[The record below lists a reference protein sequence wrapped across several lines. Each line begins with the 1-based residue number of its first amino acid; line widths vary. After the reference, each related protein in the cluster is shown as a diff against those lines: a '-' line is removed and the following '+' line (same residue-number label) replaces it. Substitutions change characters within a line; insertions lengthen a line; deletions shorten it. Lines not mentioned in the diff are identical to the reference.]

1 MRLKNALRR
10 LDAMQQRAD
19 YNVTRSEERH
29 TCPHCQNKYA
39 GHYCPQCG
47 LGCDSSRFTAKTIM
61 RKMLDVIG
69 FEEDG
74 QHSLL
79 RTLRDLLWRPGYMI
93 RDYLGGHSPA
103 YFQPFKLLLLLV
115 LIFTLL
121 IHMLGIEGSTES
133 FTESMKKVA
142 ELQESEAEVERMAA
156 PLIALAA
163 KVIRW
168 FSENMAYSII
178 LQNIFIV
185 TAIWKVYRRRA
196 PYTWSETFVAQMYIC
211 CQFMLL
217 TIAEVLLLRRY
228 SADGL
233 YPYLVNDWV
242 VTFVLLYDF
251 FQLYGERRF
260 WPALWRLIKV
270 DLWLILQYALLI
282 LIAIALLVVYLAIRT
297 M

>member
-1 MRLKNALRR
+1 
-10 LDAMQQRAD
+10 MQQRAD

-29 TCPHCQNKYA
+29 TCPHCQNEYA

-47 LGCDSSRFTAKTIM
+47 LGYDSRRFTAKTIL
-61 RKMLDVIG
+61 RKVLDVIG

-93 RDYLGGHSPA
+93 CDYLGGHSPA
-103 YFQPFKLLLLLV
+103 YFQPFKLLLFLV

-121 IHMLGIEGSTES
+121 IHLLGIEASTES
-133 FTESMKKVA
+133 FTNLMQKAA
-142 ELQESEAEVERMAA
+142 EFQESTDKSIRLLAPVVAVAA
-156 PLIALAA
+156 Q
-163 KVIRW
+163 VIHW
-168 FSENMAYSII
+168 FGENMAYSII

-185 TAIWKVYRRRA
+185 TAIWKVYRRRS
-196 PYTWSETFVAQMYIC
+196 PYTWSETFVAQMYVC

-228 SADGL
+228 SEDGL
-233 YPYLVNDWV
+233 YPYLVNDRV
-242 VTFVLLYDF
+242 VSLVLLYDF

-260 WPALWRLIKV
+260 WPALWRLLKV
-270 DLWLILQYALLI
+270 DLWLIFQYALLI
-282 LIAIALLVVYLAIRT
+282 LLAILLLAVYLFIRYQ
-297 M
+297 